1 MKKIFTLIA
10 VAMMAINAMAQKT
23 VTVALDD
30 NALTNL
36 GAGSYITEVKDVE
49 ATWTFDGTDFLVSNI
64 CRNAKNQPA
73 GYSGDQFIQV
83 KGSTTASSRGY
94 IINKEAMDLASL
106 VITTPT
112 ATEKVIVSAGTSADE
127 LTEVT
132 PTIST
137 VDLEVKTYNST
148 TKAEGTGT
156 KTLNVLTYDLT
167 GMKFVKIT
175 ASSAL
180 HIWSAVIGLAEE
192 TTDEPSAD
200 EDTFNIT
207 VTDGKLTIT
216 PTNAER
222 AYLFGMVSEEN
233 WAEMQA
239 EGYTAQILF
248 EEAVEDESYN
258 ELVEEHLLYFG
269 VIPNMPS
276 IAIGVMTPGVYYFLA
291 AYVDKDL
298 TVSNPVEIKLTV
310 DEQGNFVLDTPTSIK
325 NANVVKQIRKF
336 IENGKIVMMKDGK
349 KFNAAGMLVK

>member
-10 VAMMAINAMAQKT
+10 VAMMAITAMAQKT
-23 VTVALDD
+23 VTISLDD
-30 NALTNL
+30 NALANL

-64 CRNAKNQPA
+64 CRNAKNQPV
-73 GYSGDQFIQV
+73 GYWSDQVVQV
-83 KGSTTASSRGY
+83 KSGTGY
-94 IINKEAMDLASL
+94 IINKEAMNLASL
-106 VITTPT
+106 VLTTPT
-112 ATEKVIVSAGTSADE
+112 ATDKITILAGTSADE
-127 LTEVT
+127 LTAVT

-137 VDLEVKTYNST
+137 VDLEVKTYVN
-148 TKAEGTGT
+148 KAEGTAV

-167 GMKFVKIT
+167 GMKYVKLT
-175 ASSAL
+175 ASASL

-207 VTDGKLTIT
+207 VTDGKLTVA

-222 AYLFGMVSEEN
+222 GYYFAIMSPET
-233 WAEMQA
+233 WAGMQA
-239 EGYTAQILF
+239 EEGYTSYKEFIEDDLKGNSYDDLVDWQYILVG
-248 EEAVEDESYN
+248 EMISGWPAAY
-258 ELVEEHLLYFG
+258 LVGE
-269 VIPNMPS
+269 
-276 IAIGVMTPGVYYFLA
+276 PGEYIIIA

-310 DEQGNFVLDTPTSIK
+310 DEEGNFVLDTPTAIK
-325 NANVVKQIRKF
+325 NANVAKQLRKF